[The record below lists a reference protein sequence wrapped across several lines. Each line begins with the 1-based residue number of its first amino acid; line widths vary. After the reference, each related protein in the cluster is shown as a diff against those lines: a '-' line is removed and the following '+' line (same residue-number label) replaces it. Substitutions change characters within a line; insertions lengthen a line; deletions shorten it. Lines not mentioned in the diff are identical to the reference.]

1 MSRDSADPT
10 LTLVR
15 LSGRPRRPGTSSSR
29 RWWPSPRGSTESSSP
44 AEALLL
50 PREEGRRIFRMSRS
64 WRRTRFSRRSR
75 RSSSRSVVV
84 RPGRRF
90 SSMLVCFTQRRIVS
104 VETPSSEAM
113 LAASGRYPGTAS
125 PPLLGTP
132 ADTSWIDPARGLP
145 SRGLTLTLSGVHQTG
160 SSSPVLHRSHRVCTP
175 LNTPTLASMGHQR
188 LGHISTGMRTG
199 TGSSSP
205 TVTLRILGGATPNTT
220 RT

>member
-1 MSRDSADPT
+1 MSRGSADPT

-50 PREEGRRIFRMSRS
+50 PREEGRRFFRMSRS

-104 VETPSSEAM
+104 VETPSSEAIARCERPVSRYS
-113 LAASGRYPGTAS
+113 LAASSRNSRGYLVDRSRTSTPLQGPHAHTVGC
-125 PPLLGTP
+125 PPN
-132 ADTSWIDPARGLP
+132 RVKLP
-145 SRGLTLTLSGVHQTG
+145 STS
-160 SSSPVLHRSHRVCTP
+160 
-175 LNTPTLASMGHQR
+175 
-188 LGHISTGMRTG
+188 
-199 TGSSSP
+199 
-205 TVTLRILGGATPNTT
+205 
-220 RT
+220 